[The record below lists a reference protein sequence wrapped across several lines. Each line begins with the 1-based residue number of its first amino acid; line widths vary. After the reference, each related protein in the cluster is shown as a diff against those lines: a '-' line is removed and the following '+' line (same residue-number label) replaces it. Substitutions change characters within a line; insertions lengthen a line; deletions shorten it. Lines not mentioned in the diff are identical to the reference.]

1 MVEVWRQKY
10 LGHCLV
16 LPLLGPP
23 VSPVRCK
30 IHLIL
35 FRFLGLFSGSKV
47 CFVLLKS
54 DPMQDDFRRGT
65 VQGQLGTQSQALIF
79 QNPEKTTLERLGN
92 GAGRQHK
99 DTAVYLCLC
108 LATMFSPAAEGENTG
123 CYDTCCFSSF
133 VATNTSDFPRS
144 VPWRITSG
152 FFNLDSIFPSFRV

>member
-10 LGHCLV
+10 FFPFYNV
-16 LPLLGPP
+16 LLGPP

-35 FRFLGLFSGSKV
+35 FRFLGFFSGSKV

-65 VQGQLGTQSQALIF
+65 VQGQLGTQVLIF

-92 GAGRQHK
+92 RAGRQHK

-108 LATMFSPAAEGENTG
+108 LATMFSPAAEGKNTG

-133 VATNTSDFPRS
+133 GATNTSDFPRS
-144 VPWRITSG
+144 VP
-152 FFNLDSIFPSFRV
+152 